1 MDGSIR
7 SNEVRHAHPK
17 PQTLP
22 QGADHGQV
30 EEAGEEGPHSRL
42 WEEGH
47 GVDTEPQ
54 ESRLQQDLPEDHVQ
68 HLGPV
73 QVTKLVGP
81 APAGLFFCGN
91 FYHTDVTQNRVL
103 GKLSKQRKSP
113 AAVAAVELSYSAPD
127 RIRTCNLLIRS
138 QLL

>member
-30 EEAGEEGPHSRL
+30 EEAGEEGPHSRIRK
-42 WEEGH
+42 EGH

-54 ESRLQQDLPEDHVQ
+54 ESRLRQDLPEDDVQ
-68 HLGPV
+68 HLEPV
-73 QVTKLVGP
+73 QVMRMVGP
-81 APAGLFFCGN
+81 APAGLFCGY
-91 FYHTDVTQNRVL
+91 FYPTNIQQNRV
-103 GKLSKQRKSP
+103 SDNFP
-113 AAVAAVELSYSAPD
+113 E
-127 RIRTCNLLIRS
+127 
-138 QLL
+138 